1 LSGKGMLEISH
12 RLWKYPNI
20 LSSSERQVARESFEG
35 SDGARA
41 SLNLSYEY
49 YRDNWRAH
57 CLSL

>member
-1 LSGKGMLEISH
+1 MLEISH

-20 LSSSERQVARESFEG
+20 LGSSERQVARESFEG
-35 SDGARA
+35 SDGACA

-57 CLSL
+57 YLSL